1 MDNEYGL
8 TFPIILHP
16 VENEVGELVVGPA
29 KPGLEDA
36 LESSL
41 RIILAYQYG
50 ERDFLFEFGTIL
62 NSLIGAPNDDMVPE
76 VVSIFV
82 VKAIARWEQR
92 LLEVDGKTEQINEYL
107 TINITGKIS
116 GMNRNFNYQ
125 IIA

>member
-62 NSLIGAPNDDMVPE
+62 NSLIGAPNDVMVPE

>member
-62 NSLIGAPNDDMVPE
+62 NSLIGAPNDAMVPE